1 MTNIHTNLFDH
12 SEVSVTLDPLV
23 TKLHNQLN
31 DKDYV
36 QAFATVVEMRN
47 ATSELKNWLIIE
59 ISKEKS

>member
-1 MTNIHTNLFDH
+1 MTNIHTNLIDH
-12 SEVSVTLDPLV
+12 SEVSVMLDSLV

-36 QAFATVVEMRN
+36 QAFATIVEMRN
-47 ATSELKNWLIIE
+47 ATSELKNWLMIE